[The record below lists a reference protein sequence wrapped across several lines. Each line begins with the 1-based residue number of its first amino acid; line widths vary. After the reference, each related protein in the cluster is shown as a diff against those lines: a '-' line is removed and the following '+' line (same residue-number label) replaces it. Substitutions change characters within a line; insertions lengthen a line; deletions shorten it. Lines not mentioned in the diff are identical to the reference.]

1 MSDHR
6 CPDDPMGA
14 MFHVMALDP
23 DTGETYDVGPILDC
37 SPDVCF
43 RWDQWMVCSIRCY
56 HGTFQADA
64 CSVNFAESFAAA
76 IEKFNAYDH
85 TEPLPPRNE
94 DEDWA
99 DHRARLDAG
108 RATIVEFCEAHGR
121 RIHSDGFDYDPM
133 HQGLV
138 HKVDVHDD
146 DGSRCTPVYAGLEW
160 NAEFAAE
167 VSYCSVNETG
177 KRTDLTTTA
186 YLTVQYWHQY
196 WDNNLRL

>member
-1 MSDHR
+1 MS
-6 CPDDPMGA
+6 
-14 MFHVMALDP
+14 ALCH
-23 DTGETYDVGPILDC
+23 E
-37 SPDVCF
+37 
-43 RWDQWMVCSIRCY
+43 R
-56 HGTFQADA
+56 
-64 CSVNFAESFAAA
+64 
-76 IEKFNAYDH
+76 KFNAYDH

-167 VSYCSVNETG
+167 VSYCSVSETG
-177 KRTDLTTTA
+177 KRTDVTTTA
-186 YLTVQYWHQY
+186 YLTVQYMVALGETRFLWVLAVVAIAEPILLSATHLTITGFAGIVFAVQCVVAVSVLALG
-196 WDNNLRL
+196 LRARRGRVVEAT